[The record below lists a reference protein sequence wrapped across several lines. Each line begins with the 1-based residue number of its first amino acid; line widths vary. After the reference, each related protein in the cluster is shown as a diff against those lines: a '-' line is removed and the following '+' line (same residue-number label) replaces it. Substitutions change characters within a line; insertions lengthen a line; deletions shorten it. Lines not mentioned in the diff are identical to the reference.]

1 LEVVAAL
8 GLGDPLLDAGDPFPE
23 LLGLLL
29 LGLRCGE
36 SLPERGR
43 VLVLEPRFVTGRAG
57 EAVEG
62 VAATQLGV
70 GEAPGRGAELGEAAA
85 PVADGG
91 LVVGAEVEACE
102 ELPALSLE
110 FGDLPF
116 AVGQATSGVGGVV
129 ACLLVC
135 AGRVLPLRDGAG
147 EVSDGGAA
155 AAPGGPAGAVLG
167 PRVTAS
173 R

>member
-1 LEVVAAL
+1 
-8 GLGDPLLDAGDPFPE
+8 
-23 LLGLLL
+23 
-29 LGLRCGE
+29 
-36 SLPERGR
+36 
-43 VLVLEPRFVTGRAG
+43 RAG
-57 EAVEG
+57 EAVES

-135 AGRVLPLRDGAG
+135 AGSLLQLRDGGG
-147 EVSDGGAA
+147 EVFDGGEVAIT
-155 AAPGGPAGAVLG
+155 GGHAGDVLG
-167 PRVTAS
+167 PRVNDS
-173 R
+173 RCGRAGHAGGRRRPHTVRRDPLPRLGERGIEL